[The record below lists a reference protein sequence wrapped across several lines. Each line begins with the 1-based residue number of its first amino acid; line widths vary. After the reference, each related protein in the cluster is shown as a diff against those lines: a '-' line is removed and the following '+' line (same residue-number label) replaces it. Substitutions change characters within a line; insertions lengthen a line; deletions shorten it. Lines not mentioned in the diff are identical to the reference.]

1 MVNWIQSAIDS
12 LFILF
17 FVIIRRKKY
26 NFSNKK
32 FFKRYMNILHPMKM
46 SYFHLFAWV
55 WDGNILRVNLGKIL
69 GLMSAVSKI
78 SHLELSLSQ
87 TSSATTC
94 VAIYTLLWAG
104 SVNAGVYPGSE
115 FIYKGLRVYV
125 I

>member
-1 MVNWIQSAIDS
+1 
-12 LFILF
+12 
-17 FVIIRRKKY
+17 
-26 NFSNKK
+26 
-32 FFKRYMNILHPMKM
+32 MNILHPMKM

-94 VAIYTLLWAG
+94 VAIYTLVR
-104 SVNAGVYPGSE
+104 S
-115 FIYKGLRVYV
+115 GLL
-125 I
+125 